1 MFIKSHQIYCIISFK
16 SSDKRSLNNYLNKIK
31 TILMT
36 NKHYTYN
43 FICKPIKNKRFY
55 ILRSPHVYKKSLET
69 YEEQIF
75 SKSLIIKFTYSPN
88 LYSHFL
94 VLIKFIKTNIPL
106 NINMTLQ
113 LPNNV

>member
-1 MFIKSHQIYCIISFK
+1 MFIKSTQISCIISFK

-31 TILMT
+31 TLLMT
-36 NKHYTYN
+36 HKNYTYN
-43 FICKPIKNKRFY
+43 FISKPIKNKRFY

-75 SKSLIIKFTYSPN
+75 SKSLIIKFAYSPN

-94 VLIKFIKTNIPL
+94 VLIKFIKTNTPL

-113 LPNNV
+113 LNNNV